1 MTSPERTTVE
11 RIVAA
16 ACRAPS
22 IHNSQPWRWR
32 YDGERLDLFADWA
45 RQIRT
50 GDPDGRDLEISCGA
64 ALHHA
69 VVAAAAEGLLARVTR
84 LPDPLDNTHLA
95 SIRFTPTNLT
105 VMAETTAEAIYARHT
120 DRREP
125 SSTPVPD
132 GRLQDLALVAAAHGA
147 FVTAVHAPEDHAV
160 LTDLRQLSAL
170 LQHDDD
176 GYFEELALWTHST
189 GSSGVP
195 DASVPAAPAQRS
207 RHSIMNRFPR
217 GTLSETPSDEDGDPA
232 PSWLLVATSSDDTL
246 SRLRAGEAL
255 SAMWLLATL
264 HGLTLVPFT
273 QPVEVDVTRVRMEER
288 VLSSGTCL
296 QLVLRIGVPPAV
308 RASVPMTRR
317 RPVNEVLIQT
327 EVNDVRA

>member
-1 MTSPERTTVE
+1 MTSPSRTTIE

-22 IHNSQPWRWR
+22 VHNSQPWRWR
-32 YDGERLDLFADWA
+32 YDGERLDLFADWD

-50 GDPDGRDLEISCGA
+50 GDPAGRDLEISCGA

-84 LPDPLDNTHLA
+84 VPDALDSTHLA
-95 SIRFTPTNLT
+95 SLRFTPTNVT

-132 GRLQDLALVAAAHGA
+132 SRLQDLALVAAAHGA
-147 FVTAVHAPEDHAV
+147 FVTAVRVPEDHAV

-176 GYFEELALWTHST
+176 HYFQELSRWTHST
-189 GSSGVP
+189 GDDGVP
-195 DASVPAAPAQRS
+195 DTNVLFAPPEQS
-207 RHSIMNRFPR
+207 RYSAMARFPS
-217 GTLSETPSDEDGDPA
+217 GTLRDAPEDGGDPA

-255 SAMWLLATL
+255 SAMSLLATL
-264 HGLTLVPFT
+264 HGLSLVPFT
-273 QPVEVDVTRVRMEER
+273 QPVEVDVTRTRMEER

-296 QLVLRIGVPPAV
+296 QLVLRVGVPPAV
-308 RASVPMTRR
+308 RARVPMTRR
-317 RPVNEVLIQT
+317 RPVHDVLTQV
-327 EVNDVRA
+327 EVNDVRS

>member
-1 MTSPERTTVE
+1 MTSPERATIE

-22 IHNSQPWRWR
+22 VHNSQPWRWR
-32 YDGERLDLFADWA
+32 YDGERLDLFADWS

-84 LPDPLDNTHLA
+84 LPDPLDSTHLA
-95 SIRFTPTNLT
+95 SVRFTPTNVT
-105 VMAETTAEAIYARHT
+105 EMAETTAQAIYARHT

-132 GRLQDLALVAAAHGA
+132 GRLQDLALVAAGHGA
-147 FVTAVHAPEDHAV
+147 FVTVVHRPEDHAA

-176 GYFEELALWTHST
+176 HYFDELALWTHSN
-189 GSSGVP
+189 GNDGVP
-195 DASVPAAPAQRS
+195 DASVLATTAERSRYSMAARFPAGTLRQTPADDGEPAA
-207 RHSIMNRFPR
+207 
-217 GTLSETPSDEDGDPA
+217 
-232 PSWLLVATSSDDTL
+232 SWLLVATSSDDTL

-255 SAMWLLATL
+255 SAMSLLATL
-264 HGLTLVPFT
+264 HGLSLVPYT
-273 QPVEVDVTRVRMEER
+273 QPVEVDVTRVRLEER
-288 VLSSGTCL
+288 VLASGKCL
-296 QLVLRIGVPPAV
+296 QLVVRVGVPPAV
-308 RASVPMTRR
+308 RASIPMTRR
-317 RPVNEVLIQT
+317 RPVNEVLTQA
-327 EVNDVRA
+327 EVDDVRT